1 MGVGMSEHQIQSAY
15 FKWADLQISTN
26 RFPGLD
32 LIHSVPNGGTR
43 NKLEAVNL
51 KRTGT
56 RPGVP
61 DVQLPVARGGFI
73 GLAIEFKAPDGNP
86 SKEQRER
93 MNRMQ
98 QEGWCVTLCWDWEA
112 AARMT
117 LGYLGMAKLEFGGG
131 E

>member
-1 MGVGMSEHQIQSAY
+1 MKSIEHEIQKAY
-15 FKWADLQISTN
+15 FKWASMQKV
-26 RFPGLD
+26 PGLD
-32 LIHSVPNGGTR
+32 LLHANANGGHRHLLTAV
-43 NKLEAVNL
+43 KLKSEGVKA
-51 KRTGT
+51 
-56 RPGVP
+56 GVP
-61 DVQLPVARGGFI
+61 DVYLPAPRGGFC

-98 QEGWCVTLCWDWEA
+98 QEGWCVTLCWDWSA